1 MIVMEDDYSTQDI
14 MIPSFLITKET
25 AKQLKMLTG
34 EVVLKFDLLP
44 HLQTK
49 DKPKITLWIGS
60 HDYMPI
66 D

>member
-1 MIVMEDDYSTQDI
+1 MIVMEDDNSTQDI
-14 MIPSFLITKET
+14 TIPSFLITKET
-25 AKQLKMLTG
+25 AKELKMLSG

-44 HLQTK
+44 HLQIT

>member
-1 MIVMEDDYSTQDI
+1 
-14 MIPSFLITKET
+14 LIEKDT
-25 AKQLKMLTG
+25 AKQLKMLSG

-44 HLQTK
+44 HLQTR